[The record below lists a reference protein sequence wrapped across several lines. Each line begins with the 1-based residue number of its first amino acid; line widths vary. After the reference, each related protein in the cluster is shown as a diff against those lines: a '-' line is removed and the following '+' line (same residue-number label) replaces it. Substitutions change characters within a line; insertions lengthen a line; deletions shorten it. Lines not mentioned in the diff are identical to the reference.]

1 MRERATQ
8 KGFDPN
14 KWFGNV
20 ELITADIVGREPVD
34 YVANI
39 NKYYISYKLLYEARV
54 ARKAAR
60 EKIGGVEADDDLLD
74 TLESADKANPAKV
87 SPPFHVAPSPT
98 TEEPKQYKP
107 KYSLKASTKKTDAKP
122 AARYHVVSSADT
134 LYTIGER
141 YGVSVEELIRINK
154 LGAKG
159 IINPG
164 QKLRITP

>member
-1 MRERATQ
+1 M
-8 KGFDPN
+8 
-14 KWFGNV
+14 
-20 ELITADIVGREPVD
+20 D

-60 EKIGGVEADDDLLD
+60 DKIGGVEVEDAILE
-74 TLESADKANPAKV
+74 TLESADKASPQKA
-87 SPPFHVAPSPT
+87 SPPKASSPAV
-98 TEEPKQYKP
+98 TEPPPATEKPKQYKP
-107 KYSLKASTKKTDAKP
+107 KSSLKATTKKKDAKP

-134 LYTIGER
+134 LYTIGQR
-141 YGVSVEELIRINK
+141 YGVSVEELVRINK

-164 QKLRITP
+164 QKLRVTP